1 MKLSELLSYPSVTV
15 QCHDNPDAD
24 AIASGWAVYL
34 YFKKHNI
41 PVRFIYGGKFEI
53 KKSNLMLM
61 VSNFNI
67 PIEYVTKLDEVPPL
81 LITVDCQYGEGNVQH
96 FDAKTVVTI
105 DHHRISGQLPE
116 LNDVRPNL
124 GSCSTLVWDLLNKE
138 GFDVNEN
145 SDLATALYYG
155 LFTDTNG
162 FAELA
167 HPLDRD
173 LRDELVI
180 KRSYITLFRN
190 SNLSFGELKIAG
202 EALENSFTEPK
213 YKYGMIEA
221 KPCDPNI
228 LGVISDMFL
237 EVDCITCCVVY
248 SILEFGIKLSIRSCV
263 KEVKANEF
271 SEYLTEGIGSGG
283 GHIDKAG
290 GFVERKSIE
299 EAGISYDAASIHDF
313 MKARMDSYFENT
325 EIIYVREFKGDLSGY
340 PVYNKKALHLG
351 YVDPSNMGLGGKT
364 VYVRTMEG
372 DLDIVIKDT
381 TYIMIGIEGEIYPSD
396 LSHFEKSYIR
406 SDEPYVYDGEYE
418 PTIKDSKTGEKI
430 AIIPYAKSCIS
441 TGKRSV
447 YAKKLDHRVKLFT
460 TWDEEKYYLAKPGD
474 YLVSVVDNPSDV
486 YIVAA
491 GIFAITYEEV
501 R

>member
-1 MKLSELLSYPSVTV
+1 MKLSDLLSYPSVTV

-24 AIASGWAVYL
+24 AIASGWALYL
-34 YFKKHNI
+34 YFKSNNI

-61 VSNFNI
+61 IDNFNI
-67 PIEYVTKLDEVPPL
+67 PIEYVTELNEEPPL
-81 LITVDCQYGEGNVQH
+81 LITVDCQYGEGNVWH
-96 FDAKTVVTI
+96 FDAKTVATI
-105 DHHRISGQLPE
+105 DHHRVSGKLPL
-116 LNDVRPNL
+116 LNEVRSNL
-124 GSCSTLVWDLLNKE
+124 GSCSTLMWDLLNKE
-138 GFDVNEN
+138 RFDVNEN

-155 LFTDTNG
+155 LLTDTNG
-162 FAELA
+162 FAELS

-237 EVDCITCCVVY
+237 EVDCIECCVVY

-263 KEVKANEF
+263 KEVKSNEF
-271 SEYLTEGIGSGG
+271 VEYLTEGIGSGG

-290 GFVERKSIE
+290 GFIDRKSIE
-299 EAGISYDAASIHDF
+299 ALGISYDPTSIHNF
-313 MKARMDSYFENT
+313 IKARIDSYFDNT
-325 EIIYVREFKGDLSGY
+325 EIIYVKDYTGDLSGY

-351 YVDPSNMGLGGKT
+351 YVDPSGMGLGGKT
-364 VYVRTMEG
+364 VYIRTMEG
-372 DLDIVIKDT
+372 DLDIVIKES

-406 SDEPYVYDGEYE
+406 SDEPYIYGGEYE
-418 PTIKDSKTGEKI
+418 PVIKDSKTGEKI
-430 AIIPYAKSCIS
+430 AIIPHAKSCIS

-474 YLVSVVDNPSDV
+474 YLVSVVDNPRDV
-486 YIVAA
+486 YIVEA
-491 GIFAITYEEV
+491 GIFAATYEEV